1 MKFTLLDHEV
11 NFLSLLDKLIDE
23 TDVFENKVLLIDKK
37 LDFINK
43 LVELEKAHLENN
55 LKMEQAD
62 NDYRL
67 ERRKQGDNS
76 ELESKKQDDDYRLK
90 RRQQDDD
97 YLLNARK

>member
-1 MKFTLLDHEV
+1 MKFALLDHEL

-43 LVELEKAHLENN
+43 LIELEKTHLENN
-55 LKMEQAD
+55 LKMEEAD
-62 NDYRL
+62 NHYRL

-76 ELESKKQDDDYRLK
+76 ELESKKQDDEYRLK
-90 RRQQDDD
+90 RREQDDD
-97 YLLNARK
+97 YSLNIRK